1 LRKYFHQ
8 KNTQMKN
15 FTLRAIHVI
24 VIAVFILTQSG
35 LNGQPN
41 PETDYLMCLGA
52 NSTTDVTG
60 TLYDSG
66 GPSGNYSN
74 GENCNFLI
82 NPGCAFTITLSFNS
96 FHLEGCCDYF
106 KVYDG
111 TDNSGDL
118 LLSANG
124 SSIPDPVTALSGAM
138 YITFTSDG
146 SVVYPGWEA
155 VWTSEVPT
163 SPPIAEFTM
172 STATPLFNSE
182 VQFTD
187 LTQNLPNGWDWDFG
201 DGNSSILQNPTH
213 AYLQPGLHTVTLIS
227 DNCFSTDTVSHDLTV
242 ADPPEVSVTPEFLNA
257 TIEGCND
264 SVTLPLTI
272 SNSGA
277 GPLEF
282 FLSTTS
288 DSRDPVEVL
297 GLTYGVDY
305 YQEYQNTITAIN
317 MFFTEYNL
325 SEINTTNPAEL
336 EAALEE
342 KQVLLIAEQENGS
355 SSVFAGFS
363 PVLLDFVNSGGMVI
377 FCGTEN
383 YNCITSSGLF
393 NTMGFSQASS
403 TLTVLDD
410 SHPITTGLPQSF
422 YSTNGTYAG
431 NIVDGDAVQLV
442 VTPSQYDVVT
452 YREIGSGIAVFIAF
466 DYYNFS
472 EQTARIMAN
481 TVEYGGDY
489 SPMNDWFSFYPDSG
503 IIDPGASEIVDVK
516 FRAEGLVNGIY
527 EKNLL
532 IESND
537 FSSPQIIVPCT
548 FILTGSP
555 SVCVSSNILEFGDI
569 MVGADSTQDFQVCN
583 TGCSPLTINNMV
595 PSNDDWV
602 VLPTAMSI
610 EPFEQATVTVSFQPS
625 EITEYD
631 DTLFIYNND
640 STKLV
645 SLIGNGIGAP
655 SIVISDE
662 EVDVTIPDCDG
673 MLDQPF
679 TIYNNGDNPLDFE
692 IIGGT
697 SIIYDSTSTAY
708 YTSTGANT
716 LHDFNGVPQ
725 YADTLTLVVT
735 INGDY
740 DNSSEYATLVIESS
754 FDEQIEDGNVDNG
767 IDIINEYV
775 FYGTQLE
782 EWLADGL
789 LEVQI
794 QNSSQVDPYMGGT
807 DMHRVQAL
815 CKGVDWLV
823 FDPVN
828 GSVAIGDSSIISLEF
843 DATEMVTGQ
852 YQSLFYIASNDPL
865 QPSVSVPVAM
875 DIIGAAEID
884 LSADCIE
891 YGDVMAFTTV
901 TDSIEIVNDGCAPLF
916 INTISNSLPE
926 FEPFISTNE
935 IDPYSSEMLYV
946 SFTPSDWIT
955 FEDTVTIQNSV
966 STVEI
971 CLSGTGFE
979 GPAASVT
986 PTSMAHNLEA
996 CGDSIADY
1004 MSLSNSGGTNLEF
1017 EISYSGDKYLTD
1029 MLALTYGVDYD
1040 DEYAN
1045 TLDAINQY
1053 FTSYDLTEINTT
1065 SPSELEAALMGK
1077 EILLIAKQEDGSSSV
1092 FSDFGPVLQT
1102 FVNNGGY
1109 VIICGTSRLDCTG
1122 AVGLFEFWDYFSSY
1136 ENLDVIDNTH
1146 PITMGLPETISSI
1159 PNTYAS
1165 LIDNSDRVVL
1175 VQHPYSYYDVV
1186 SYRNIGDG
1194 GVIFIAFDYNS
1205 YNDYAA
1211 QLISQAVE
1219 FAGAGSDPEWL
1230 TVEPMSGIVEPSESI
1245 DLLVKMNSEGLE
1257 GGLHELNIEIN
1268 SNDPLN
1274 TVIPVPVALD
1284 IDFNPCSGFSYD
1296 AYGCSG
1302 YVSFYD
1308 ESLNDPDT
1316 WHWNF
1321 GDGQTSSEISPDHH
1335 YSSTG
1340 MYAVE
1345 MIVTNAYGSDTAIQI
1360 VEISDVYGPIP
1371 AECYPQPE
1379 YGYSYRGISNVA
1391 FADIDNN
1398 SSGSSAGFED
1408 FSCDGYAEVVQGL
1421 TYPISVTTL
1430 SDEDVRIWI
1439 DFDNSGS
1446 FETEEMV
1453 LQSENSYSHV
1463 GEITIPVEST
1473 INTGLRMR
1481 VGSDDYY
1488 NLPEP
1493 CVDPHYGQHEDYTIM
1508 IQSNTLPPAASINYE
1523 IMDMCNG
1530 VVQFND
1536 ASGNLPTSWFWNFGD
1551 GGTSA
1556 DKDPLHIYTTAGMY
1570 TVTLVAANAYG
1581 SDTTT
1586 TNMLVNALYPEMDIT
1601 GTFVEDDP
1609 MNFSCSTPGSISWLW
1624 NFGDG
1629 YSSSLQNPVHTYSE
1643 GGTYQVTLTVTNG
1656 VPCQKSIYET
1666 IEIEDVIRVSDFNSG
1681 NFNIFPN
1688 PSGGE
1693 IMIETRQPAGDI
1705 YISVLSMTGTQLFNT
1720 TIHENGRRISE
1731 KLDIRFLEKG
1741 IYLIKLYDS
1750 ENSII
1755 RKLIIN

>member
-1 LRKYFHQ
+1 
-8 KNTQMKN
+8 MKN
-15 FTLRAIHVI
+15 FTLRVIHVI
-24 VIAVFILTQSG
+24 AIAALILTQVA
-35 LNGQPN
+35 LIGQPN
-41 PETDYLMCLGA
+41 PETDYLMCSGS
-52 NSTTDVTG
+52 NSTTDITG

-74 GENCNFLI
+74 GENCDFLI

-96 FHLEGCCDYF
+96 FHLESCCDYF

-124 SSIPDPVTALSGAM
+124 SGIPDPVTALSGAM

-172 STATPLFNSE
+172 STTTPMFNSE

-187 LTQNLPNGWDWDFG
+187 LTQNLPNSWDWDFG
-201 DGNSSILQNPTH
+201 DGSTSTLQNPEH
-213 AYLQPGLHTVTLIS
+213 AYLQSGLHTVTLIS

-242 ADPPEVSVTPEFLNA
+242 ADPPDISVTPGFLNA

-264 SVTLPLTI
+264 SVILPLTI

-282 FLSTTS
+282 YLSSTS
-288 DSRDPVEVL
+288 DAKDPVEIL

-317 MFFTEYNL
+317 MFFTDYTL

-336 EAALEE
+336 EAALED

-363 PVLLDFVNSGGMVI
+363 PVLLDFANSGGMII

-383 YNCITSSGLF
+383 YSCITSSGLF
-393 NTMGFSQASS
+393 NTTGFYQASS
-403 TLTVLDD
+403 TLTVIDD
-410 SHPITTGLPQSF
+410 SHPITSGLPPSF
-422 YSTNGTYAG
+422 YSTNGTFAG
-431 NIVDGDAVQLV
+431 NIIDEDAVQLV
-442 VTPSQYDVVT
+442 VATPQYDIVT

-472 EQTARIMAN
+472 EQTAQIMAN
-481 TVEYGGDY
+481 TVEYGGNY
-489 SPMNDWFSFYPDSG
+489 SSGNDWFSFYPDSG
-503 IIDPGASEIVDVK
+503 IIDPGNSEIVDVK

-527 EKNLL
+527 EQNLL
-532 IESND
+532 VESND

-555 SVCVSSNILEFGDI
+555 SVCVSSNILEFGEL
-569 MVGADSTQDFQVCN
+569 MVGASSTQDFQVCN
-583 TGCSPLTINNMV
+583 TGCSQLTINNMV
-595 PSNDDWV
+595 PSNDDWT

-610 EPFEQATVTVSFQPS
+610 APFEQATVTVGFQPS
-625 EITEYD
+625 EIAQYD

-645 SLIGNGIGAP
+645 SLIGTGIGAP
-655 SIVISDE
+655 SIAISEDE
-662 EVDVTIPDCDG
+662 IDVSIPDCEG
-673 MLDQPF
+673 MLDYPL
-679 TIYNNGDNPLDFE
+679 TVYNNGDNPLEFE

-697 SIIYDSTSTAY
+697 STIYDSTSTQY
-708 YTSTGANT
+708 YTSIGAIT
-716 LHDFNGVPQ
+716 FHDFMEVPQ
-725 YADTLTLVVT
+725 FADTLTLAVT
-735 INGDY
+735 LNGDY
-740 DNSSEYATLVIESS
+740 DSSSEYATLVIESS
-754 FDEQIEDGNVDNG
+754 FAEQIEDGNIENG

-794 QNSSQVDPYMGGT
+794 QNTNEVDPYMGGT
-807 DMHRVQAL
+807 DMHRVQAS
-815 CKGVDWLV
+815 CSGVNWLS
-823 FDPVN
+823 FDPES
-828 GSVAIGDSSIISLEF
+828 GSVAIDDSVTVDIKF
-843 DATEMVTGQ
+843 DAANMVSGL
-852 YQSLFYIASNDPL
+852 YESLFHIANNDPL

-901 TDSIEIVNDGCAPLF
+901 TDSIEIFNDGCAPLF
-916 INTISNSLPE
+916 INSIFNSLPE
-926 FEPFISTNE
+926 FETSISTNE
-935 IDPYSSEMLYV
+935 IGPYSSEMLYV
-946 SFTPSDWIT
+946 SFTPSDWIA

-986 PTSMAHNLEA
+986 PTSMAHNLVA

-1017 EISYSGDKYLTD
+1017 EISYTGDKYLTD
-1029 MLALTYGVDYD
+1029 VLALTYGVDYGGEYSSTIAAIHDYFD
-1040 DEYAN
+1040 DFN
-1045 TLDAINQY
+1045 
-1053 FTSYDLTEINTT
+1053 LTEINTT
-1065 SPSELEAALMGK
+1065 NPSELENALAGK
-1077 EILLIAKQEDGSSSV
+1077 DILLIAKQEYCSGTV
-1092 FSDFGPVLQT
+1092 FSDFSPVLET
-1102 FVNNGGY
+1102 FVTNGGY
-1109 VIICGTSRLDCTG
+1109 VIICGTTRIDCTG
-1122 AVGLFEFWDYFSSY
+1122 AAGLFEFWDYFNSY
-1136 ENLDVIDNTH
+1136 ETLNVLDTTH
-1146 PITMGLPETISSI
+1146 PITMGLPETIGSST
-1159 PNTYAS
+1159 NTYAS
-1165 LIDNSDRVVL
+1165 MIENSDRVVL
-1175 VQHPYSYYDVV
+1175 VEHPYSYYDAV

-1194 GVIFIAFDYNS
+1194 GAIFIAFDYAN
-1205 YNDYAA
+1205 YTDEAA
-1211 QLISQAVE
+1211 KVIANAVE
-1219 FAGAGSDPEWL
+1219 FAGEGSEPDWL
-1230 TVEPMSGIVEPSESI
+1230 TVEPMNGMVEPSESI
-1245 DLLVKMNSEGLE
+1245 DLLVKMNSQGMQ
-1257 GGLHELNIEIN
+1257 GGLHEVNIEIN

-1274 TVIPVPVALD
+1274 TVISVPVALD

-1316 WHWNF
+1316 WHWDF

-1345 MIVTNAYGSDTAIQI
+1345 MVVTNEYGSDTTIQI

-1379 YGYSYRGISNVA
+1379 YGYTYRGISNVT

-1398 SSGSSAGFED
+1398 SSGSSEGFED
-1408 FSCDGYAEVVQGL
+1408 FTCDGYTEVVQGL
-1421 TYPISVTTL
+1421 TYPITVTTL
-1430 SDEDVRIWI
+1430 SDEDVRVWI

-1453 LQSENSYSHV
+1453 LQSENSYTHQ
-1463 GEITIPVEST
+1463 GEITIPVESA

-1556 DKDPLHIYTTAGMY
+1556 DKDPMHIYTTAGMY

-1581 SDTTT
+1581 SDTTSSDV
-1586 TNMLVNALYPEMDIT
+1586 LVNSLYPEMEIT
-1601 GTFVEDDP
+1601 GTFVEGEP
-1609 MNFSCSTPGSISWLW
+1609 MYFDCNTPGTISWQW

-1629 YSSSLQNPVHTYSE
+1629 YSSNLQSPVHTYSD

-1666 IEIEDVIRVSDFNSG
+1666 IEIEDIIHVTDFNSG
-1681 NFNIFPN
+1681 NFIIYPN

-1693 IMIETRQPAGDI
+1693 FVIRTNQPAGDV
-1705 YISVLSMTGTQLFNT
+1705 YISVASMTGTPLYNT
-1720 TIHENGRRISE
+1720 IIHENRTRIS
-1731 KLDIRFLEKG
+1731 KRMDLRFLEKG

>member
-1 LRKYFHQ
+1 
-8 KNTQMKN
+8 MKN

-24 VIAVFILTQSG
+24 FIAVFILTQSG
-35 LNGQPN
+35 LSAQPN

-124 SSIPDPVTALSGAM
+124 SGIPDPVTALSGAM

-163 SPPIAEFTM
+163 SPPIAEFLM
-172 STATPLFNSE
+172 STTTPLFNSE

-201 DGNSSILQNPTH
+201 DGNSSTLQNPTH

-242 ADPPEVSVTPEFLNA
+242 ADPPEISVTPEFLNA

-264 SVTLPLTI
+264 SIILPLTI

-288 DSRDPVEVL
+288 DSKGPVEIL

-305 YQEYQNTITAIN
+305 YEEYQNTITAIDI
-317 MFFTEYNL
+317 FFTDYNL
-325 SEINTTNPAEL
+325 SEIYTTNPAEL

-355 SSVFAGFS
+355 SSVFLGFS
-363 PVLLDFVNSGGMVI
+363 PVLLDFVSSGGMVI
-377 FCGTEN
+377 FCGTDN
-383 YNCITSSGLF
+383 FNCITSSGLF
-393 NTMGFSQASS
+393 NTIGFSQASS

-410 SHPITTGLPQSF
+410 THPITTGLPQSF

-431 NIVDGDAVQLV
+431 NIVDPDAVQLV
-442 VTPSQYDVVT
+442 VTPSQYDIVT

-466 DYYNFS
+466 DYYNYN
-472 EQTARIMAN
+472 EETARIMAN
-481 TVEYGGDY
+481 TVEYGGNY
-489 SPMNDWFSFYPDSG
+489 TTALEWFSYNPDTG
-503 IIDPGASEIVDVK
+503 VIDPGNSEIIDVK
-516 FRAEGLVNGIY
+516 FRAEDLVNGIY
-527 EKNLL
+527 ETNLM

-537 FSSPQIIVPCT
+537 FASPQIIVPCT

-555 SVCVSSNILEFGDI
+555 SVCVSNSTLEFGEI
-569 MVGADSTQDFQVCN
+569 MVGASSTQDFQVCN
-583 TGCSPLTINNMV
+583 TGCAQLTINNMV
-595 PSNDDWV
+595 PSNDDWT
-602 VLPTAMSI
+602 VLPTAISI
-610 EPFEQATVTVSFQPS
+610 APFEQASVTVSFQPS
-625 EITEYD
+625 EIAQYD

-645 SLIGNGIGAP
+645 SLIGTGIGAP
-655 SIVISDE
+655 SIAISDE

-673 MLDQPF
+673 ILDQPF
-679 TIYNNGDNPLDFE
+679 TIYNNGDNPLEFE

-725 YADTLTLVVT
+725 FADTLTLVVT

-740 DNSSEYATLVIESS
+740 DNSSEYATLVIENS
-754 FDEQIEDGNVDNG
+754 FSEQIEDGNVNNG
-767 IDIINEYV
+767 IDIINEYE
-775 FYGTQLE
+775 FYGTQLD

-789 LEVQI
+789 LEIEI
-794 QNSSQVDPYMGGT
+794 QNSYQVDPYMGGT

-823 FDPVN
+823 IDPES
-828 GSVAIGDSSIISLEF
+828 GSVAIDDSISVSLEF
-843 DATEMVTGQ
+843 DATEMVSGQ
-852 YQSLFYIASNDPL
+852 YQSIFYISTNDPL
-865 QPSVSVPVAM
+865 QPSVSVPVTM

-884 LSADCIE
+884 LSDDCIE
-891 YGDVMAFTTV
+891 YGEIMAYTTLM
-901 TDSIEIVNDGCAPLF
+901 DSISIINDGCAPLF
-916 INTISNSLPE
+916 INSISNNLPE
-926 FEPFISTNE
+926 FETSISTNE
-935 IDPYSSEMLYV
+935 IDPYSSEMLYI
-946 SFTPSDWIT
+946 SFTPSDWVL

-966 STVEI
+966 STVDI
-971 CLSGTGFE
+971 CLAGSGFE
-979 GPAASVT
+979 GPSASIT
-986 PTSMAHNLEA
+986 PTSMTHNLAA

-1017 EISYSGDKYLTD
+1017 EISYSNDKYLID
-1029 MLALTYGVDYD
+1029 MLALTYGVDYGGEYSSTIAAIHDYFD
-1040 DEYAN
+1040 DFN
-1045 TLDAINQY
+1045 
-1053 FTSYDLTEINTT
+1053 LTEINTT
-1065 SPSELEAALMGK
+1065 NPSVLEAALAGK
-1077 EILLIAKQEDGSSSV
+1077 DILLIAKQENCSGTV
-1092 FSDFGPVLQT
+1092 FSGFSPILET
-1102 FVNNGGY
+1102 FVNDGGY
-1109 VIICGTSRLDCTG
+1109 VIICGTSRVDCTG
-1122 AVGLFEFWDYFSSY
+1122 AAGLFNFWDYFTSY
-1136 ENLDVIDNTH
+1136 ENLDVLDNTH
-1146 PITMGLPETISSI
+1146 PITMGLPNVISSST
-1159 PNTYAS
+1159 NTYAS
-1165 LIDNSDRVVL
+1165 MIENSDRVVL
-1175 VQHPYSYYDVV
+1175 IEHPYSYYDIV

-1194 GVIFIAFDYNS
+1194 GAIFIAFDYAN
-1205 YNDYAA
+1205 YTDDAA
-1211 QLISQAVE
+1211 KVIAQAVE
-1219 FAGAGSDPEWL
+1219 FAGEGSEPDWL
-1230 TVEPMSGIVEPSESI
+1230 TVEPMSGIVEPSESL
-1245 DLLVKMNSEGLE
+1245 DLLVKMNSQGMQ

-1268 SNDPLN
+1268 SNDPLQ
-1274 TVIPVPVALD
+1274 TVISVPVALD

-1308 ESLNDPDT
+1308 ESLNDPDS
-1316 WHWNF
+1316 WYWDF
-1321 GDGQTSSEISPDHH
+1321 GDGETSTEASPEHH

-1340 MYAVE
+1340 MYMVE
-1345 MIVTNAYGSDTAIQI
+1345 MVVSNAYGSDTTIQA
-1360 VEISDVYGPIP
+1360 VEISDIYGPLP
-1371 AECYPQPE
+1371 AECYPQPD
-1379 YGYSYRGISNVA
+1379 YGYSNHGISEVT
-1391 FADIDNN
+1391 FAGIYNS

-1408 FSCDGYAEVVQGL
+1408 FTCEGYAEVVQGL

-1430 SDEDVRIWI
+1430 SDEDVRVWI
-1439 DFDNSGS
+1439 DYDNSGS

-1453 LQSENSYSHV
+1453 LESQNSYTHT
-1463 GEITIPVEST
+1463 GEITIPVESM
-1473 INTGLRMR
+1473 INTGIRMR

-1530 VVQFND
+1530 VVQFFD
-1536 ASGNLPTSWFWNFGD
+1536 ASGNLPTSWYWNFGD

-1556 DKDPLHIYTTAGMY
+1556 DQNPLHIYTVAGLY
-1570 TVTLVAANAYG
+1570 TVTLVAANSYG
-1581 SDTTT
+1581 SDTTSSDV
-1586 TNMLVNALYPEMDIT
+1586 LVNSLYPEMEIT
-1601 GTFVEDDP
+1601 GTFTEGEP
-1609 MNFSCSTPGSISWLW
+1609 MYFNCNTPGVISWQW
-1624 NFGDG
+1624 EFGDG
-1629 YSSSLQNPVHTYSE
+1629 YASNLQSPTHTYDN
-1643 GGTYQVTLTVTNG
+1643 GGTYLVTLTVTNG
-1656 VPCQKSIYET
+1656 VPCEKSIFET
-1666 IEIEDVIRVSDFNSG
+1666 IEIEDVINVSDFHLG

-1731 KLDIRFLEKG
+1731 KLDLRFLEKG
-1741 IYLIKLYDS
+1741 IYLIKLYDNEYS
-1750 ENSII
+1750 MI